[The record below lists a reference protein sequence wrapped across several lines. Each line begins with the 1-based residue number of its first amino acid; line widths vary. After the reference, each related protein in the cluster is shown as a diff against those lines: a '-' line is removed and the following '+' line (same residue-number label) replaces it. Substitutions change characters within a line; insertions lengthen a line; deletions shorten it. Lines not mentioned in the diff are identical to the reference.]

1 MKINEEEIPWEVQK
15 AEAEELV
22 RDLRNWV
29 RDARNGDEKRIAL
42 RLLQD
47 AQKSVRKMKSDPPP
61 VELVDAHEALLE
73 RFVEQVR
80 SGEAIDRNVLEFTC
94 QVVEDLLVGRSFDR
108 ICPLPG
114 RDQRGKR
121 EKQQDRNVAIMK
133 GVEAEMRA
141 RNTSRIK
148 AIKTVGLRWGIDRLK
163 TIERMFEERSK
174 KERNVN
180 PQIPGSGE

>member
-1 MKINEEEIPWEVQK
+1 MKINEEEIPWKVQIV
-15 AEAEELV
+15 EATGLV
-22 RDLRNWV
+22 LDLRKCV

-47 AQKSVRKMKSDPPP
+47 AEKSVRKMESDPLP
-61 VELVDAHEALLE
+61 VELVDAHKALLE

-80 SGEAIDRNVLEFTC
+80 SGEAIDRNVLEFAC
-94 QVVEDLLVGRSFDR
+94 QVVEDFLVGRSFDH

-114 RDQRGKR
+114 RDQREKR
-121 EKQQDRNVAIMK
+121 NKQQDRNVTIMK

-141 RNTSRIK
+141 KNTSRVK
-148 AIKTVGLRWGIDRLK
+148 AIETVGLRWGIERIK

-180 PQIPGSGE
+180 PQIPESGE